1 MKIYLAPM
9 EGITGYVY
17 RNALHNLCNGKIDKY
32 YTPFIAPR
40 PKKGMHDRERRDL
53 LPENNQDVSLV
64 PQILTNSAPDFTNLA
79 TEIHELYGYQE
90 INLNLG
96 CPSKTVVSRGKG
108 SGFLSNP
115 KELDHF
121 LMQIFD
127 QRDKKGQQYD
137 ISLKTRLGVSDPD
150 EIWNLLS
157 IYEKYPVSE
166 LTVHVRVQSDYYKKP
181 ARMSYMSE
189 IKNRYPGEL
198 AYNGDIFT
206 VENYAKCTDVQEM
219 PLMLGRG
226 VIRNPFLPLM
236 LKGVDVENQEAKE
249 RLKVFHKAIYEGY
262 QTDMDIVPVIFHMK
276 ELWAYIGDVFV
287 EADKARKHLRKAK
300 NRSEYEEAVRE
311 MFHHDI
317 DLKKNSALGN

>member
-206 VENYAKCTDVQEM
+206 VENYAKCTDIQEM

-262 QTDMDIVPVIFHMK
+262 QADMDIVPVIFHMK

>member
-206 VENYAKCTDVQEM
+206 VENYAKCTDIQEM

>member
-206 VENYAKCTDVQEM
+206 VKNYAKCTDVQEM

-236 LKGVDVENQEAKE
+236 LKGVDVEKQEAKE

-262 QTDMDIVPVIFHMK
+262 QADMDIVPVIFHMK

>member
-189 IKNRYPGEL
+189 IKNRYSGEL

-262 QTDMDIVPVIFHMK
+262 QADMDIVPVIFHMK

-300 NRSEYEEAVRE
+300 NRSEYEEDVRE

>member
-262 QTDMDIVPVIFHMK
+262 QADMDIVPVIFHMK